1 MIYFTAHPPPRPGGR
16 ADTCKTHARAPPC
29 ATSRFSLPADSL
41 NLPFLWPVSLFLL
54 QPQIPFLT
62 APSRGATSKGW
73 PQIAAC
79 CSFQCQDRCLL
90 LHPGGCQCHSGAS
103 GAYCWQQN
111 REWGPIEGHT
121 AQNTAEVLYTS
132 LFFCYTKLFLCYIT
146 WYLASLKNLWR
157 FPPALCC
164 YIAKQMVYRILFQCG
179 I

>member
-1 MIYFTAHPPPRPGGR
+1 MLCKISMGESPPIISLSNNYAVPKFRAKLYRKTAIELSSHIARKSTFRFCADERKAHP
-16 ADTCKTHARAPPC
+16 RAPPC
-29 ATSRFSLPADSL
+29 AVSRFSLPADSL

-121 AQNTAEVLYTS
+121 AQDTAEVLYTS
-132 LFFCYTKLFLCYIT
+132 LFFCYTKLFYVI
-146 WYLASLKNLWR
+146 
-157 FPPALCC
+157 
-164 YIAKQMVYRILFQCG
+164 
-179 I
+179 

>member
-90 LHPGGCQCHSGAS
+90 LHPGGCQCHSEAS

-111 REWGPIEGHT
+111 REWGAYCPRHCWGVVYIT
-121 AQNTAEVLYTS
+121 FFLLYKTV
-132 LFFCYTKLFLCYIT
+132 LCYVT
-146 WYLASLKNLWR
+146 WYLTSLKKSLKVSTSCV
-157 FPPALCC
+157 LLYC
-164 YIAKQMVYRILFQCG
+164 KTKG